1 MLIAVFPTINF
12 HFQCFLYISIMSIVN
27 PGLLIHE
34 LRSISNKISDAD
46 LNRKSE
52 LLNSL
57 MIQKE
62 FTSKDIINYHDT
74 LLFLLAY
81 PQNKNIYQL
90 TQNAFS
96 VFENQLFLHLKKYK
110 SKAINELLGSGLS
123 GTYLTSSFGFDLT
136 KHLVLQYK
144 NQISIDTIDWECENG
159 IEILKLI
166 LPKCEQ
172 DILLLKEESITQWF
186 IELAGEGQN
195 VIEFLLRSLEE
206 KFPEPDVCEYFF
218 LKLKVYVKIDFT
230 GKLPSRSAITH
241 TFNPVFYHDK
251 ELVRKINL
259 FDELKIKVKG
269 PLPLNAQAKEQSWR
283 TSQLMLLSL
292 GRETDPLAYGRA
304 EDVEV
309 YDAGRGLSIC
319 LNGMRPGKRLPFESY
334 IGYMAYKNGRPIAYG
349 GAWIFG
355 NRARIGL
362 NVFEPYRGGE
372 STWIFAAI
380 LRTYSLV
387 FNIQHLLVD
396 PYQIGKDNEE
406 AIESGAFWFYYK
418 LGFKPLQIPLKE
430 LAETEFAKMK
440 ESQQYRSSKAILRKL
455 ATSTLGIHLANDAMH
470 EEPMLIAQFISNRI
484 RTEYGGNREKA
495 FEEAGKALRKV
506 LNIYSRKALPQQL
519 KETALWWVPQLQ
531 KQKLR
536 ETQKQKITALL
547 FEKAV
552 GNEFE
557 YTRALQNFPFLI
569 QAIETQG
576 NPEKI

>member
-1 MLIAVFPTINF
+1 
-12 HFQCFLYISIMSIVN
+12 MSIVN
-27 PGLLIHE
+27 PGLLIQE

-110 SKAINELLGSGLS
+110 TKALNELLGSGLS

-195 VIEFLLRSLEE
+195 VIEFLLLSLEE

-418 LGFKPLQIPLKE
+418 LGFKPIQANLKE
-430 LAETEFAKMK
+430 LAGMEFDKMSK
-440 ESQQYRSSKAILRKL
+440 STSYRVSKAVLRKL
-455 ATSTLGIHLANDAMH
+455 ANSTLGIHLANDAMH
-470 EEPMLIAQFISNRI
+470 EEPMLIAQFVSNRI
-484 RTEYGGNREKA
+484 RTEYGGNRKKA

-506 LNIYSRKALPQQL
+506 LNINSRKALPQQL
-519 KETALWWVPQLQ
+519 KETALWWVPQLL

-536 ETQKQKITALL
+536 ETQKQKITTLL
-547 FEKAV
+547 FEKAE

-557 YTRALQNFPFLI
+557 YTRALQKFPFLI
-569 QAIETQG
+569 QALETQG
-576 NPEKI
+576 FPEKI

>member
-1 MLIAVFPTINF
+1 
-12 HFQCFLYISIMSIVN
+12 MSIVN

-110 SKAINELLGSGLS
+110 TKALNELLGSGLS

-309 YDAGRGLSIC
+309 YDAVRGLSIC

>member
-1 MLIAVFPTINF
+1 
-12 HFQCFLYISIMSIVN
+12 MSIDK
-27 PGLLIHE
+27 PSQLIQE

-57 MIQKE
+57 MPQKE
-62 FTSKDIINYHDT
+62 FTSKDIVNYHDT

-96 VFENQLFLHLKKYK
+96 VFDHQLFLHLKKYK
-110 SKAINELLGSGLS
+110 TKALNEILGSGLS

-136 KHLVLQYK
+136 KHLVQQYK
-144 NQISIDTIDWECENG
+144 NQISIETIDWECENG

-195 VIEFLLRSLEE
+195 ALEFLLRCLEE
-206 KFPEPDVCEYFF
+206 KFPDPDVCEYFF
-218 LKLKVYVKIDFT
+218 LKLKVYIKIDFT
-230 GKLPSRSAITH
+230 GKLPSRSTIAH

-251 ELVRKINL
+251 EFIRKINL
-259 FDELKIKVKG
+259 FDELKQKVKG
-269 PLPLNAQAKEQSWR
+269 PLSLDLNTKEQYWR

-319 LNGMRPGKRLPFESY
+319 LNGMQPGKRLPFESY

-418 LGFKPLQIPLKE
+418 LGFKPIQQNLKE
-430 LAETEFAKMK
+430 LAGMEFDKMSK
-440 ESQQYRSSKAILRKL
+440 STSYRTSKAVLRKL
-455 ATSTLGIHLANDAMH
+455 ATSTLGIHLANEAMH

-484 RTEYGGNREKA
+484 RTEYGGNRKKA
-495 FEEAGKALRKV
+495 FEEAGKALRKI
-506 LNIYSRKALPQQL
+506 LNINSRKALPQQL
-519 KETALWWVPQLQ
+519 KETALWWVPQLL

-536 ETQKQKITALL
+536 ETQKQKITTLL
-547 FEKAV
+547 FEKAI
-552 GNEFE
+552 GSEFE

-569 QAIETQG
+569 QALETQG

>member
-1 MLIAVFPTINF
+1 
-12 HFQCFLYISIMSIVN
+12 MSIVN
-27 PGLLIHE
+27 PGLLIQE

-259 FDELKIKVKG
+259 FDELKKKVKG

-484 RTEYGGNREKA
+484 RTEYGGNRKKA
-495 FEEAGKALRKV
+495 FEEAGKALRKL
-506 LNIYSRKALPQQL
+506 LNINTRKSLPQQL
-519 KETALWWVPQLQ
+519 KETALWWVPQLL

-547 FEKAV
+547 FEKAI

-557 YTRALQNFPFLI
+557 YTRALQKFPFLI
-569 QAIETQG
+569 QALETQG
-576 NPEKI
+576 FPEKI

>member
-1 MLIAVFPTINF
+1 
-12 HFQCFLYISIMSIVN
+12 MSIVN

-136 KHLVLQYK
+136 KHLVQQYK

>member
-1 MLIAVFPTINF
+1 MSTIKPSHLI
-12 HFQCFLYISIMSIVN
+12 Q
-27 PGLLIHE
+27 E
-34 LRSISNKISDAD
+34 LRSISNKITDAD

-96 VFENQLFLHLKKYK
+96 VFDHQLFLHLKKYK
-110 SKAINELLGSGLS
+110 TKALNELLGSGLS

-195 VIEFLLRSLEE
+195 ALEFLLRCLEE

-251 ELVRKINL
+251 ELIRKINL
-259 FDELKIKVKG
+259 FDELKQKVKG
-269 PLPLNAQAKEQSWR
+269 TLTLDLNTKEQSWR

-319 LNGMRPGKRLPFESY
+319 LNVMRPGKRLPFESY

-418 LGFKPLQIPLKE
+418 LGFKPLQQSLKE
-430 LAETEFAKMK
+430 LAGMEFDKMSK
-440 ESQQYRSSKAILRKL
+440 STSYRTSKAVLRKL
-455 ATSTLGIHLANDAMH
+455 ATSTLGIHLANEAMH

-484 RTEYGGNREKA
+484 RTEYGGNRKKA
-495 FEEAGKALRKV
+495 FEEAGKALRKL
-506 LNIYSRKALPQQL
+506 LNINSRKALPQQL

-536 ETQKQKITALL
+536 ETQKQKIAELL
-547 FEKAV
+547 FEKAE
-552 GNEFE
+552 GSEFE
-557 YTRALQNFPFLI
+557 YTRALQNFPFLM
-569 QAIETQG
+569 QALETQG
-576 NPEKI
+576 FSEKI

>member
-1 MLIAVFPTINF
+1 
-12 HFQCFLYISIMSIVN
+12 MSIVN
-27 PGLLIHE
+27 PGLLIQE

-283 TSQLMLLSL
+283 TS
-292 GRETDPLAYGRA
+292 
-304 EDVEV
+304 
-309 YDAGRGLSIC
+309 
-319 LNGMRPGKRLPFESY
+319 
-334 IGYMAYKNGRPIAYG
+334 
-349 GAWIFG
+349 
-355 NRARIGL
+355 
-362 NVFEPYRGGE
+362 
-372 STWIFAAI
+372 
-380 LRTYSLV
+380 
-387 FNIQHLLVD
+387 
-396 PYQIGKDNEE
+396 
-406 AIESGAFWFYYK
+406 
-418 LGFKPLQIPLKE
+418 LQINQICK
-430 LAETEFAKMK
+430 
-440 ESQQYRSSKAILRKL
+440 
-455 ATSTLGIHLANDAMH
+455 
-470 EEPMLIAQFISNRI
+470 
-484 RTEYGGNREKA
+484 
-495 FEEAGKALRKV
+495 
-506 LNIYSRKALPQQL
+506 
-519 KETALWWVPQLQ
+519 
-531 KQKLR
+531 
-536 ETQKQKITALL
+536 
-547 FEKAV
+547 
-552 GNEFE
+552 
-557 YTRALQNFPFLI
+557 
-569 QAIETQG
+569 
-576 NPEKI
+576 

>member
-1 MLIAVFPTINF
+1 
-12 HFQCFLYISIMSIVN
+12 MSIVN
-27 PGLLIHE
+27 PGLLIQE

-136 KHLVLQYK
+136 KHLVQQYK

>member
-1 MLIAVFPTINF
+1 
-12 HFQCFLYISIMSIVN
+12 MSIVN
-27 PGLLIHE
+27 PGLLIQE

-96 VFENQLFLHLKKYK
+96 VFDHQLFLHLKKYK
-110 SKAINELLGSGLS
+110 TKALNELAGSGLS

>member
-1 MLIAVFPTINF
+1 
-12 HFQCFLYISIMSIVN
+12 MSIVN

>member
-1 MLIAVFPTINF
+1 
-12 HFQCFLYISIMSIVN
+12 MSIVN
-27 PGLLIHE
+27 PGLLIQE

-195 VIEFLLRSLEE
+195 ALEFLLRSLEE

-218 LKLKVYVKIDFT
+218 LKLKVYVRIDFG
-230 GKLPSRSAITH
+230 GKLPARSAITH

-251 ELVRKINL
+251 ELIRKINL

-455 ATSTLGIHLANDAMH
+455 ATSTLGILLANDAMH

-484 RTEYGGNREKA
+484 RTEYGGNRKKA

>member
-1 MLIAVFPTINF
+1 
-12 HFQCFLYISIMSIVN
+12 MSIVN
-27 PGLLIHE
+27 PGLLIQE

-536 ETQKQKITALL
+536 ETQKQKITSLL
-547 FEKAV
+547 FEKAA

-557 YTRALQNFPFLI
+557 YTRVLQNFPFLI
-569 QAIETQG
+569 QTLETQG
-576 NPEKI
+576 LPEKI

>member
-1 MLIAVFPTINF
+1 
-12 HFQCFLYISIMSIVN
+12 MSIVN
-27 PGLLIHE
+27 PGLLIQE
-34 LRSISNKISDAD
+34 LCSISNKISDAD

-136 KHLVLQYK
+136 KHLVQQYK

>member
-1 MLIAVFPTINF
+1 MSTIKP
-12 HFQCFLYISIMSIVN
+12 S
-27 PGLLIHE
+27 LLIQE

-57 MIQKE
+57 MPQKE

-96 VFENQLFLHLKKYK
+96 VFDHQLFLHLKKYK
-110 SKAINELLGSGLS
+110 TKALNELLGSGLS
-123 GTYLTSSFGFDLT
+123 GTYLTSSFGFDLS
-136 KHLVLQYK
+136 KHLVQQYK
-144 NQISIDTIDWECENG
+144 NQISIETIDWECENG

-195 VIEFLLRSLEE
+195 VLEFLLCCLEE

-251 ELVRKINL
+251 ELIRKINL

-269 PLPLNAQAKEQSWR
+269 PLPLDLNTKEQSWR

-292 GRETDPLAYGRA
+292 GRETDPLAYGKA

-418 LGFKPLQIPLKE
+418 LGFKPIQANLKE
-430 LAETEFAKMK
+430 LAGMEFEKMSK
-440 ESQQYRSSKAILRKL
+440 SPVYRTSKAVLRKL

-484 RTEYGGNREKA
+484 RTEYGGNRKKA
-495 FEEAGKALRKV
+495 FEEAGKALRKL
-506 LNIYSRKALPQQL
+506 LNINSRKALPDQL

-536 ETQKQKITALL
+536 ETQKQKITTLL
-547 FEKAV
+547 FEKAT

-557 YTRALQNFPFLI
+557 YTSALQKFPFLI
-569 QAIETQG
+569 QALETQG
-576 NPEKI
+576 FSEKI